1 MNLIEARQ
9 ILKQHGYVMLKER
22 EYTNDEA
29 GKIWDAL
36 VELKNEYERK
46 GYTVQLIPTQKV
58 SYYANLGYDPTI
70 GTDYYAPRTAEQYAY
85 RKDVFKDG
93 IKNIVKD
100 GEVPGKFLLCI
111 EKKPTEEYKE
121 YLKRRGVSS
130 YFHKFKICIG
140 FELLNRTSDDALHW
154 KIKKEY
160 YNGTVDEFVSMVKKN
175 VADAEM
181 ACKEHNYRDLKS
193 DLPGVYRNAE
203 KKAQKLNKKR
213 KYDRVNK
220 LIVDDPLGNFNL
232 CRKIDEDALNRI
244 MMDHMVDVINE
255 YVHDEYNDEDG
266 EVKWWNDS
274 NDAWDYFDDDFCK
287 YLDDNYDGDFRKFC
301 EENELIKDGQ
311 FVLDF
316 FNEWLDEY
324 DWDWAT
330 PEPPD
335 NNPY

>member
-1 MNLIEARQ
+1 MNLSEARR
-9 ILKQHGYVMLKER
+9 ILKSNGYVMLMER

-29 GKIWDAL
+29 VKIWDSL

-46 GYTVQLIPTQKV
+46 GYTVQLIPTEKV

-70 GTDYYAPRTAEQYAY
+70 GTDYYSRRTAEQYAY

-111 EKKPTEEYKE
+111 KKEPTEEYKQ

-130 YFHKFKICIG
+130 YFHTFEICIG
-140 FELLNRTSDDALHW
+140 FELLNGSEDDALHW

-160 YNGTVDEFVSMVKKN
+160 YDGTLDEFISMVKKN
-175 VADAEM
+175 VADAER
-181 ACKEHNYRDLKS
+181 ACKEHNYRSLKS
-193 DLPGVYRNAE
+193 DLPGVSRDAE

-213 KYDRVNK
+213 KYNRVNE
-220 LIVDDPLGNFNL
+220 LITDDPLGNFDL
-232 CRKIDEDALNRI
+232 CREIDEDALNKV
-244 MMDHMVDVINE
+244 MMDHLAEVVDE

-266 EVKWWNDS
+266 EVRWWDDND
-274 NDAWDYFDDDFCK
+274 DAWGYFDDDFCK
-287 YLDDNYDGDFRKFC
+287 FIDDDYDGDFRKFC
-301 EENELIKDGQ
+301 EESGLIVDGQ
-311 FVLDF
+311 FDWDYY
-316 FNEWLDEY
+316 NEWLDE
-324 DWDWAT
+324 WDWNK
-330 PEPPD
+330 PSPPD

>member
-1 MNLIEARQ
+1 MNLSEARQ
-9 ILKQHGYVMLKER
+9 ILKSHGYVMLMER

-29 GKIWDAL
+29 VKIWDSL

-46 GYTVQLIPTQKV
+46 GYTVQLIPTEKV

-70 GTDYYAPRTAEQYAY
+70 GTDYYSRRTAEQYAY

-111 EKKPTEEYKE
+111 KKEPTEEYKQ

-130 YFHKFKICIG
+130 YFHTFEICIG
-140 FELLNRTSDDALHW
+140 FELLNGSEDDALHW

-160 YNGTVDEFVSMVKKN
+160 YDGTLDEFISMVKKN
-175 VADAEM
+175 VADAER
-181 ACKEHNYRDLKS
+181 ACKEHNYRNLKS
-193 DLPGVYRNAE
+193 DLPGVSRDAE

-213 KYDRVNK
+213 KYNRVNE
-220 LIVDDPLGNFNL
+220 LITDDPLGNFDL
-232 CRKIDEDALNRI
+232 CREIDEDALNKV
-244 MMDHMVDVINE
+244 MMDHLAEVVDE

-266 EVKWWNDS
+266 EVRWWDDND
-274 NDAWDYFDDDFCK
+274 DAWGYFDDDFCK
-287 YLDDNYDGDFRKFC
+287 FIDDDYDGDFRKFC
-301 EENELIKDGQ
+301 EESGLIVDGQ
-311 FVLDF
+311 FDWDYY
-316 FNEWLDEY
+316 NEWLDEW
-324 DWDWAT
+324 DWDK
-330 PEPPD
+330 PSPPD